1 MSDLVLHNYFRSSTS
16 VRVRAALNLKGL
28 SYDYVPLSLLKG
40 EQASAEHLAL
50 NPSGLVP
57 TLVTPQGALPQ
68 SLAILE
74 WLDEV
79 HPEPPL
85 LPADPWG
92 RARVRSLSQIVA
104 LDIHPVNN
112 LRILQHLEAEFGVDA
127 AGKAAWFRK
136 WAGAGMQALEAR
148 LAAEPETGK
157 FCHGDTV
164 GLADLCLYAQVLNN
178 ARFEVDMRNCPTIL
192 RIHDNCMAI
201 PALEQ
206 ATPPYQPD
214 ASTPRL

>member
-1 MSDLVLHNYFRSSTS
+1 MNELVLHNYFRSSTS

-28 SYDYVPLSLLKG
+28 AFDYIPLSLLKG
-40 EQASAEHLAL
+40 EQASEEHLAL

-57 TLVTPQGALPQ
+57 TLVTPQGPLPQ
-68 SLAILE
+68 SMAILE

-85 LPADPWG
+85 LPADAWG
-92 RARVRSLSQIVA
+92 RARVRSLAHIVA

-112 LRILQHLEAEFGVDA
+112 LRILKHLETEFGVDA

-136 WAGAGMQALEAR
+136 WAETGMAALEAR
-148 LAAEPETGK
+148 LANEAETGA

-178 ARFEVDMRNCPTIL
+178 ARFEVDMSAFPTIS
-192 RIHDNCMAI
+192 RIHDNCMNVKALADAA
-201 PALEQ
+201 PAN
-206 ATPPYQPD
+206 QPD
-214 ASTPRL
+214 TV

>member
-1 MSDLVLHNYFRSSTS
+1 MSDLTLHNYFRSSTS

-40 EQASAEHLAL
+40 EQASAAHLAL

-68 SLAILE
+68 SMAILE

-85 LPADPWG
+85 LPHDPWG
-92 RARVRSLSQIVA
+92 RARVRSLVQIVA
-104 LDIHPVNN
+104 ADIHPVNN
-112 LRILQHLEAEFGVDA
+112 LRILKHLEAEFGVDA
-127 AGKAAWFRK
+127 AGKAAWFRN
-136 WAGAGMQALEAR
+136 WAAAGMKALETR
-148 LAAEPETGK
+148 LAGEPETGD

-178 ARFEVDMRNCPTIL
+178 ARFEVDMSPYPVIN
-192 RIHDNCMAI
+192 RIHANCMAV
-201 PALEQ
+201 PALKQ
-206 ATPPYQPD
+206 AAPANQPD
-214 ASTPRL
+214 AS

>member
-1 MSDLVLHNYFRSSTS
+1 MSDFALHNYFRSSTS

-28 SYDYVPLSLLKG
+28 AFDYIPLSLLKG
-40 EQASAEHLAL
+40 EQASPEHLAL

-68 SLAILE
+68 SLAIIE
-74 WLDEV
+74 WLDEM

-92 RARVRSLSQIVA
+92 RARVRSLAHIVA

-112 LRILQHLEAEFGVDA
+112 LRVLKHLEAELDVDA
-127 AGKAAWFRK
+127 AGKAHWFRT
-136 WAGAGMQALEAR
+136 WATAGMHALEAR

-157 FCHGDTV
+157 FCHGETV

-178 ARFEVDMRNCPTIL
+178 ARFEVDMSVYPNIN
-192 RIHDNCMAI
+192 RIHANCMAI
-201 PALEQ
+201 PALEN
-206 ATPPYQPD
+206 ATPAHQPD
-214 ASTPRL
+214 TV

>member
-1 MSDLVLHNYFRSSTS
+1 MGHAHERSDPAQLFSLLHFRAGA
-16 VRVRAALNLKGL
+16 RRAEPQGAWFE
-28 SYDYVPLSLLKG
+28 YVPLSLLKG
-40 EQASAEHLAL
+40 EQASEGHLAL

-57 TLVTPQGALPQ
+57 TLVTPQGPLPQ

-92 RARVRSLSQIVA
+92 RARVRSLAHIVA

-112 LRILQHLEAEFGVDA
+112 LRILQHIEAEYWVDA

-136 WAGAGMQALEAR
+136 WASAGMAALEAR
-148 LAAEPETGK
+148 LAAEPETGE
-157 FCHGDTV
+157 FCHGDRV

-178 ARFEVDMRNCPTIL
+178 ARFEVDMKAYPTIS
-192 RIHDNCMAI
+192 RIHTNCMAV

-206 ATPPYQPD
+206 AAPANQPD
-214 ASTPRL
+214 AV

>member
-1 MSDLVLHNYFRSSTS
+1 MTDLVLHNYFRSSTS

-28 SYDYVPLSLLKG
+28 SFDYIPLSLLKG

-57 TLVTPQGALPQ
+57 TLVTPQGPLPQ

-79 HPEPPL
+79 HPEPAL
-85 LPADPWG
+85 LPDDPWG
-92 RARVRSLSQIVA
+92 RARVRSLAHIVA

-112 LRILQHLEAEFGVDA
+112 LRILKHLEAEYGVDA
-127 AGKAAWFRK
+127 DGKASWFRK
-136 WAGAGMQALEAR
+136 WANAGLAALEQR
-148 LAAEPETGK
+148 LSAEPETGD
-157 FCHGDTV
+157 FCHGDAV

-178 ARFEVDMRNCPTIL
+178 ARFEVDMSHYPTVR
-192 RIHDNCMAI
+192 RIHANCMEIPALRDAI
-201 PALEQ
+201 PAN
-206 ATPPYQPD
+206 QPD
-214 ASTPRL
+214 AV

>member
-1 MSDLVLHNYFRSSTS
+1 MSDLALHNYFRSSTS

-28 SYDYVPLSLLKG
+28 DYDYVPLSLLKG
-40 EQASAEHLAL
+40 EQSSTEHLVL

-85 LPADPWG
+85 LPDDPWG
-92 RARVRSLSQIVA
+92 RARVRSLAHVIA

-112 LRILQHLEAEFGVDA
+112 LRILKHLEAEYGVDA
-127 AGKAAWFRK
+127 DGKAAWFRT
-136 WAGAGMQALEAR
+136 WANAGMIALETR
-148 LAAEPETGK
+148 LASEAETGE
-157 FCHGDTV
+157 FCHGDRV
-164 GLADLCLYAQVLNN
+164 GLADLCLYAQILNN
-178 ARFEVDMRNCPTIL
+178 ARFEVDMTAYPTIQ
-192 RIHDNCMAI
+192 RIHSNCMAI

-206 ATPPYQPD
+206 AAPPHQPD
-214 ASTPRL
+214 AV

>member
-1 MSDLVLHNYFRSSTS
+1 MTDLILHNYFRSSTS

-28 SYDYVPLSLLKG
+28 AFAYIPLSLLKG
-40 EQASAEHLAL
+40 EQASADHLTL

-57 TLVTPQGALPQ
+57 TLVTPQGPLPQ

-92 RARVRSLSQIVA
+92 RARVRSLAHIVA

-112 LRILQHLEAEFGVDA
+112 LRILKHLETEYGVDA
-127 AGKAAWFRK
+127 EGKGAWFRK
-136 WAGAGMQALEAR
+136 WATAGLTALEQR
-148 LAAEPETGK
+148 LSSEPETGD
-157 FCHGDTV
+157 FCHGNAV

-178 ARFEVDMRNCPTIL
+178 ARFDVDMSAFPTIE
-192 RIHDNCMAI
+192 RIHANCLQV
-201 PALEQ
+201 PALI
-206 ATPPYQPD
+206 D
-214 ASTPRL
+214 AMPANQVDAI

>member
-1 MSDLVLHNYFRSSTS
+1 MNDLILHNYFRSSTS

-28 SYDYVPLSLLKG
+28 KYDYVPLSLLKG
-40 EQASAEHLAL
+40 EQASAAHLAL

-57 TLVTPQGALPQ
+57 TLVIPQGPLPQ

-79 HPEPPL
+79 HPQPPL

-92 RARVRSLSQIVA
+92 RARVRSLAHIVA

-112 LRILQHLEAEFGVDA
+112 LRILKHLETEFGVDA
-127 AGKAAWFRK
+127 AGKAAWFCN
-136 WAGAGMQALEAR
+136 WAQAGMQALETR
-148 LAAEPETGK
+148 LASEPETGE

-164 GLADLCLYAQVLNN
+164 GMADLCLFAQVLNN
-178 ARFEVDMRNCPTIL
+178 ARFEVDMSPYPTIQ
-192 RIHDNCMAI
+192 RIHSNCMAI
-201 PALEQ
+201 SALEQ
-206 ATPPYQPD
+206 ASPAHQPD
-214 ASTPRL
+214 AT